1 MRPACTLKISTLCF
15 SVHSHY
21 SRGNSYY
28 YLRLLIR
35 TWPYLLQCDNKRML
49 GILGIM
55 LLKLLSHL
63 NLLELKLLG
72 PLLFERAYAS
82 L

>member
-1 MRPACTLKISTLCF
+1 
-15 SVHSHY
+15 
-21 SRGNSYY
+21 
-28 YLRLLIR
+28 
-35 TWPYLLQCDNKRML
+35 ML

-72 PLLFERAYAS
+72 QLPMPLLPVPMLVPPPS
-82 L
+82 LLVLLHLLKVDKLKTMPLLRILILDLELLALLLY

>member
-1 MRPACTLKISTLCF
+1 
-15 SVHSHY
+15 
-21 SRGNSYY
+21 
-28 YLRLLIR
+28 
-35 TWPYLLQCDNKRML
+35 ML

-72 PLLFERAYAS
+72 QLPMPLLPVPMLVPPPS
-82 L
+82 LLVLLHLLKVEKLKTMPLLRILILDLELLALLLY

>member
-1 MRPACTLKISTLCF
+1 
-15 SVHSHY
+15 
-21 SRGNSYY
+21 
-28 YLRLLIR
+28 
-35 TWPYLLQCDNKRML
+35 ML

>member
-1 MRPACTLKISTLCF
+1 
-15 SVHSHY
+15 
-21 SRGNSYY
+21 
-28 YLRLLIR
+28 
-35 TWPYLLQCDNKRML
+35 ML

-72 PLLFERAYAS
+72 QLPMPLLPVPMLVPPPS
-82 L
+82 LLVQTTAANRSKLKTMPLLRILILDLELLALLLY